1 MHLFK
6 HLWNDIFLSHT
17 SNYWQCQSMKK
28 TGIFPPMKWDNFQS
42 AITCAYTSSL
52 LKHSIQVKSGQII
65 PFRLLQLLC
74 CCQKSSRHLLWILS
88 SVYLSWLLHR
98 SGSTRGSWVQSVANM
113 LPWCYKNGA
122 PPAESQRWGQCQ
134 LSEQPSL
141 GNDIFSSNTWIYKIN
156 HVFLSKET
164 VNKLN
169 LIGLKLQCGLVK
181 LWRWNQENWG
191 FFPPLDNVCMP
202 ILSSLLAAHRPGY
215 LKEARVL
222 FPKDFP
228 VQGLPCE
235 SNG

>member
-1 MHLFK
+1 MTAKLDQHQRQEYFLKVLISLIIMFSYIMHLFK
-6 HLWNDIFLSHT
+6 HLRNDIFLSHT

-65 PFRLLQLLC
+65 PFWLLQLLC
-74 CCQKSSRHLLWILS
+74 CCQKSSRDLLWILS

-98 SGSTRGSWVQSVANM
+98 SGSTRGSWVQSVAHT

-141 GNDIFSSNTWIYKIN
+141 GNDIFSSNTLIY
-156 HVFLSKET
+156 
-164 VNKLN
+164 
-169 LIGLKLQCGLVK
+169 
-181 LWRWNQENWG
+181 
-191 FFPPLDNVCMP
+191 
-202 ILSSLLAAHRPGY
+202 
-215 LKEARVL
+215 
-222 FPKDFP
+222 
-228 VQGLPCE
+228 
-235 SNG
+235 